1 MPFLELINLT
11 CRFGEKAALIHLNL
25 SVEQGEIMSLLGPSG
40 CGKTTTLRLI
50 AGFLSPSKGKILVQ
64 GRDVTLLLPE
74 QRHMGMVFQSYALF
88 PHLNVFENVA
98 FGLRAARLPSKQ
110 IPQKVR
116 KTLNQVQ
123 LSGYENRPIF
133 QLSGGEQQ
141 RVAIA
146 RALVTEPQILLLDEP
161 LSNLDASLRER
172 TRKQLREIISSL
184 NMTTLFVTH
193 DQEDAFALSDRI
205 SLLSKGSCQQIGT
218 ARELYDH
225 PVNEFVAGFIGKSNI
240 LSLQLQGI
248 SDESLVFELPQGKKL
263 CLPAQQGRPFQA
275 AQVYRLLLRPEKI
288 DFCKTDQNAPLF
300 PARVKSERFAGAY
313 YEWELEGEG
322 LQLLAIGTN
331 PLTSSL
337 AAVGST
343 VTLYASPLAFHV
355 LEA

>member
-1 MPFLELINLT
+1 MPFLELNNLT
-11 CRFGEKAALIHLNL
+11 CRFGDQTALLHFSLCL
-25 SVEQGEIMSLLGPSG
+25 EQGEIMSLLGPSG

-50 AGFLSPSKGKILVQ
+50 AGFLSPLEGKILVQ
-64 GRDVTLLLPE
+64 GRDITPLPPE

-98 FGLRAARLPSKQ
+98 FGLRATRLSSRQ
-110 IPQKVR
+110 IPERVR
-116 KTLNQVQ
+116 KTLDQVH

-146 RALVTEPQILLLDEP
+146 RALVIEPQILLLDEP

-172 TRKQLREIISSL
+172 TRKQLRELISSL
-184 NMTTLFVTH
+184 KMTTLFVTH

-205 SLLSKGSCQQIGT
+205 ALLCKGTCQQIGA

-240 LSLQLQGI
+240 LALRLQGI
-248 SDESLVFELPQGKKL
+248 HDNFLDFELPRGEKL
-263 CLPAQQGRPFQA
+263 CLPARQGRPFEVG
-275 AQVYRLLLRPEKI
+275 QVYRLLLRPERI
-288 DFCKTDQNAPLF
+288 DFFKSDQNTPLF
-300 PARVKSERFAGAY
+300 PAKIKSGRFAGAY

-322 LQLLAIGTN
+322 QQILAIAKN
-331 PLTSSL
+331 PLNPVPLTT
-337 AAVGST
+337 GSI
-343 VTLYASPLAFHV
+343 VTLYASPLALHV